1 MIFILKDEHDATRDA
16 TLAKHVLSVHMK
28 GANKDE
34 QDAEMQDAD
43 VLSIEKMKRYISFC
57 KSRCAPRLS
66 QAAAEKLSNH
76 YVSIRSEL
84 QSIESAS
91 TERSSIPITVRQ
103 LEAIVRIAES
113 LAKMTLSPVA
123 EEAHVDEAL
132 RLFRIS
138 TMQAVL
144 SGHSLEGM
152 TRPDLI
158 RQVDKIEKVLKERVA
173 IGSTVS
179 VRALVN
185 ELVNNKGFPEH
196 SVLRCIDLLVKQ
208 EKMLFRNQQKLVVRV
223 S

>member
-1 MIFILKDEHDATRDA
+1 
-16 TLAKHVLSVHMK
+16 
-28 GANKDE
+28 
-34 QDAEMQDAD
+34 
-43 VLSIEKMKRYISFC
+43 
-57 KSRCAPRLS
+57 
-66 QAAAEKLSNH
+66 
-76 YVSIRSEL
+76 
-84 QSIESAS
+84 
-91 TERSSIPITVRQ
+91 
-103 LEAIVRIAES
+103 
-113 LAKMTLSPVA
+113 MTLSPVA

-208 EKMLFRNQQKLVVRV
+208 EKNALQKPTKISRSSQFNKDGFFKNIINHYSSGVRKKV
-223 S
+223 